1 MFAVQQKN
9 IIFAS
14 TISATPLYNAY
25 QGGTY
30 FYIHMIT
37 YTKQP
42 ISIADQIAMLKTGD
56 FCLKSELQLYLNN
69 NEKNLFGM
77 YLLSVDF
84 AYRLMGKT
92 NH

>member
-1 MFAVQQKN
+1 MSFALFRFIAKVLIFCFYRKTSKCLQYGRKN
-9 IIFAS
+9 IIFAV

-42 ISIADQIAMLKTGD
+42 ISIADQIAMLKNRGLL
-56 FCLKSELQLYLNN
+56 F
-69 NEKNLFGM
+69 EK
-77 YLLSVDF
+77 
-84 AYRLMGKT
+84 
-92 NH
+92 